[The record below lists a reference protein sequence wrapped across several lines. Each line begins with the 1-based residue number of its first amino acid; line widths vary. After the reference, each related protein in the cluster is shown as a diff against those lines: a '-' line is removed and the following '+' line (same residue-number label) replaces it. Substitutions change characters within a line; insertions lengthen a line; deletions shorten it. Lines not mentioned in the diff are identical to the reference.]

1 MSNLTDKC
9 IALAALFM
17 AGEQVNQIAYTG
29 SSNSHNIAALVS
41 SLFNNEVED
50 SEMIYGQLSNLKNG
64 LAKSIEMLSSTPQ
77 ERDALD
83 IMRYVISLI
92 DLEKQLSRNQ
102 PMGEKIIATLDSIK
116 RECEQSDDLLEPAA
130 LEKVG
135 DLYQNTIS
143 QLGPRILIKGEQKYL
158 ESPLVV
164 AKIRATLLAGIRAA
178 VLWRQSGGS
187 RMNLLLSR
195 KSLVNET
202 QRLLSSI

>member
-9 IALAALFM
+9 IALSALFM

-29 SSNSHNIAALVS
+29 SSNAHNIGALVS
-41 SLFNNEVED
+41 SLFNNEADD

-64 LAKSIEMLSSTPQ
+64 LAKSIEMLSNTPQ

-92 DLEKQLSRNQ
+92 DLEKQLSKNL
-102 PMGEKIIATLDSIK
+102 PMGQQIIETLETIK
-116 RECEQSDDLLEPAA
+116 RECDQSADLLEPAA

-135 DLYQNTIS
+135 NLYQDTIS
-143 QLGPRILIKGEQKYL
+143 QLGPRILIKGEQKFL

-195 KSLVNET
+195 KSLINET
-202 QRLLSSI
+202 SRLLNTI